1 MAQPQMIV
9 QPPPDPVLQAVID
22 SDFKPVNLKLGGP
35 DGVSVLSGANSE
47 EVDEENGLD
56 FARLNR
62 LSKLL
67 ATNPN
72 LRCPPPP
79 TVVSQKLSQVING
92 TKEEGNVCLS
102 LYCHVIA
109 TKYLNP
115 HTQTMFKVKKYEL
128 ALQRYTMAAS
138 IAVQRPLW
146 EANHVMREELATVL
160 SNRSVT
166 FLEAGDFLSA
176 LVDAEHVINLKRQWS
191 KGHFRKAKALIA
203 LQEYE
208 EARDAVN
215 VGLQFE
221 PKNTVRSHLI
231 HVYDLT
237 EQPRFC
243 RRCWDSWTTSRS

>member
-1 MAQPQMIV
+1 MAQPQMMV

-22 SDFKPVNLKLGGP
+22 ADFKPVNLKLGGP
-35 DGVSVLSGANSE
+35 DGNFVLSGTNSG

-56 FARLNR
+56 FARLNK
-62 LSKLL
+62 LTKLL

-79 TVVSQKLSQVING
+79 TVVSQKLSQVINT
-92 TKEEGNVCLS
+92 TKEEGNAL
-102 LYCHVIA
+102 
-109 TKYLNP
+109 
-115 HTQTMFKVKKYEL
+115 FKAKKYEM

-146 EANHVMREELATVL
+146 ESNQVMREELATVL

-176 LVDAEHVINLKRQWS
+176 LVDAEHVINLKRQWN

-203 LQEYE
+203 LQEHE
-208 EARDAVN
+208 EARDAVK

-221 PKNTVRSHLI
+221 PKNTEMLNLLDTIEKLI
-231 HVYDLT
+231 K
-237 EQPRFC
+237 Q
-243 RRCWDSWTTSRS
+243 SQS

>member
-1 MAQPQMIV
+1 MM
-9 QPPPDPVLQAVID
+9 QPPPDPVLQAIID
-22 SDFKPVNLKLGGP
+22 ADFKPVNLKLGGP
-35 DGVSVLSGANSE
+35 DGNFVFSGTNSE
-47 EVDEENGLD
+47 EVDEEAGLD

-62 LSKLL
+62 LTKLL

-92 TKEEGNVCLS
+92 TKEEGNVCPLCFVTS
-102 LYCHVIA
+102 SMQTSKRHI
-109 TKYLNP
+109 
-115 HTQTMFKVKKYEL
+115 QTMFKAKKYDM
-128 ALQRYTMAAS
+128 ALQRYTMAAC

-146 EANHVMREELATVL
+146 ESNQIMREELATVL

-176 LVDAEHVINLKRQWS
+176 LVDAENVINLKRQWN

-203 LQEYE
+203 LHEYE
-208 EARDAVN
+208 EARDAIK

-221 PKNTVRSHLI
+221 PKNAVRLLRFQHFASPSNLILQEMLGLLDTVEKSI
-231 HVYDLT
+231 K
-237 EQPRFC
+237 ESQ
-243 RRCWDSWTTSRS
+243 S

>member
-22 SDFKPVNLKLGGP
+22 ADFKPMNLKLGGP
-35 DGVSVLSGANSE
+35 DGTFVLSGANSE

-56 FARLNR
+56 FTRLNR

-79 TVVSQKLSQVING
+79 TVISQKLSQVING
-92 TKEEGNVCLS
+92 TKEEGNVRLS
-102 LYCHVIA
+102 LSRHCY
-109 TKYLNP
+109 
-115 HTQTMFKVKKYEL
+115 QTFRLHAQSMFKAKKYEL

-146 EANHVMREELATVL
+146 ESNQVMREELATVL

-176 LVDAEHVINLKRQWS
+176 LVDAEHVINLKRQWN

-221 PKNTVRSHLI
+221 PKNAVRS
-231 HVYDLT
+231 
-237 EQPRFC
+237 
-243 RRCWDSWTTSRS
+243 RSIPAYNIAKENLASAGDAESLG

>member
-1 MAQPQMIV
+1 MAQPQMMV
-9 QPPPDPVLQAVID
+9 QPPPDPVLQAIID

-35 DGVSVLSGANSE
+35 DGNSVLSGANSE
-47 EVDEENGLD
+47 EADEENGLD
-56 FARLNR
+56 FTRLNR
-62 LSKLL
+62 LTKLL
-67 ATNPN
+67 ATNQS

-92 TKEEGNVCLS
+92 TKEEGN
-102 LYCHVIA
+102 
-109 TKYLNP
+109 
-115 HTQTMFKVKKYEL
+115 TMFKAKKYEL

-146 EANHVMREELATVL
+146 ESNQVMREELATVL

-176 LVDAEHVINLKRQWS
+176 LVDAEHVINLKRQWN

-203 LQEYE
+203 LHEYE
-208 EARDAVN
+208 EARDAVK

-221 PKNTVRSHLI
+221 PNNTEMLNLLESIEKLVK
-231 HVYDLT
+231 
-237 EQPRFC
+237 
-243 RRCWDSWTTSRS
+243 DSQS